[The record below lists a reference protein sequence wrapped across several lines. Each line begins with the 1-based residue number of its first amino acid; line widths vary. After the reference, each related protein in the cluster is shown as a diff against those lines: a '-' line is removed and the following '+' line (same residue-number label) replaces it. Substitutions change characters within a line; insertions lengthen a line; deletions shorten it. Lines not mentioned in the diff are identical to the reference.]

1 MEHPPDPD
9 GRIPGV
15 PLVGTYSGRL
25 LLAFVIYIAWMAE
38 TLLLGNGLTH
48 TPTTNLQ
55 DWVVPVIVVG
65 IFIGCIVSSLFLKT
79 SMARGMVSPGQAG
92 LDPGKKT
99 IPALIITGI
108 IGGIALAVVPFM
120 NIAVPDPIRTF
131 LFLFPLAAGEVMICW
146 ALLATHIESAL
157 LLTRGGPAALAGFIA
172 AALASS
178 LPYLSGVLLP
188 DGCAFGLLVI
198 LAGFITGFVFLVF
211 RDIYATLLARL
222 ILLTVLAG
230 VSGVSAW
237 GGISL
242 LYAILLALVTA
253 GILLVAGASLS
264 RRFGGMQ
271 QTP

>member
-1 MEHPPDPD
+1 MEHPADP
-9 GRIPGV
+9 GGQMPGV

-38 TLLLGNGLTH
+38 TLLLGNGISH
-48 TPTTNLQ
+48 APAAGPR

-108 IGGIALAVVPFM
+108 SGGIALAVVPFL
-120 NIAVPDPIRTF
+120 NIIVPDPFRTF

-157 LLTRGGPAALAGFIA
+157 LLARGGPAALAGFLA

-178 LPYLSGVLLP
+178 FPYLSGALLS
-188 DGCAFGLLVI
+188 GGYTFSLLVI
-198 LAGFITGFVFLVF
+198 FAGLITGFVFLAF

-222 ILLTVLAG
+222 ILLMILAG
-230 VSGVSAW
+230 VSGMTAW
-237 GGISL
+237 EGIPL
-242 LYAILLALVTA
+242 LYSIPLAIVAG
-253 GILLVAGASLS
+253 GILLVAGAALS
-264 RRFGGMQ
+264 RKFGDMQ
-271 QTP
+271 QAP